1 MSRAQMNNGGN
12 GIGLCDRCKKIEPY
26 QKLRKDGNVPGMLV
40 CKECWDPIDC
50 YRLPPHIAGPFI
62 IPNPRPDVVLTVPT
76 LYESNTDNVY
86 IDVTEPYGPLP
97 Q

>member
-26 QKLRKDGNVPGMLV
+26 QVLKKDGNVPGMLV
-40 CKECWDPIDC
+40 CPECWDPLDC

-62 IPNPRPDVVLTVPT
+62 IPNPRPDVTLTVPT
-76 LYESNTDNVY
+76 LFDDQADNVFV
-86 IDVTEPYGPLP
+86 DNPLP
-97 Q
+97 FGPNQ